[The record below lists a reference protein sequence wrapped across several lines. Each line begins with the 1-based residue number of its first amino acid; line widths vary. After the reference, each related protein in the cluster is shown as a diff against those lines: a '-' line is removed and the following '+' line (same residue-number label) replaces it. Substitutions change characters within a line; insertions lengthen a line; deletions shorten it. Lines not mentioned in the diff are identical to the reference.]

1 MNKMEDIVMA
11 QIIDGKLISQQI
23 KDELKEKVAE
33 LKADGKE
40 ICLAVIQ
47 VGNDPASTVY
57 VGNKKKACEYIG
69 IKSLAYEVPEE
80 TTEEELLGIIDKL
93 NNDDSVHG
101 ILVQLPVPK
110 HINEEKI
117 INAISPS
124 KDVDGFHPAS
134 VGALSIGQK
143 GFVSCT
149 PAGVIQLLK
158 RSNIEIS
165 GKECVVIGRSNI
177 VGKPMSMLL
186 LRENGTVTI
195 CHSRTKD
202 LKEVCKRADI
212 LVVAI
217 GKPRMIDASYV
228 KEGATVIDVGI
239 HRDEN
244 NKLCGDVDYASVETI
259 AGAITPVP
267 GGVGPMTIAMLMNN
281 CVEAG
286 LN

>member
-1 MNKMEDIVMA
+1 MA
-11 QIIDGKLISQQI
+11 QKIDGKLISQQI
-23 KDELKEKVAE
+23 KDELKIEVEKLHAQ
-33 LKADGKE
+33 GKE

-69 IKSLAYEVPEE
+69 IKSLSYELPEE
-80 TTEEELLGIIDKL
+80 TMEEELLSVIEKL
-93 NNDDSVHG
+93 NQDDTVHG
-101 ILVQLPVPK
+101 ILVQLPVPA

-117 INAISPS
+117 INAISPK

-158 RSNIEIS
+158 RSGVEIA
-165 GKECVVIGRSNI
+165 GRECVVVGRSNI
-177 VGKPMSMLL
+177 VGKPMAMLL
-186 LRENGTVTI
+186 LRENGTVTV
-195 CHSRTKD
+195 CHSKTRD
-202 LKEVCKRADI
+202 LKEVCRRADI
-212 LVVAI
+212 LVVAV
-217 GKPRMIDASYV
+217 GRPKMIDASYV
-228 KEGATVIDVGI
+228 KEGAVVIDVGI

-244 NKLCGDVDYASVETI
+244 NKLCGDVDYASVEPV

-267 GGVGPMTIAMLMNN
+267 GGVGPMTIAMLMHN

-286 LN
+286 MAE